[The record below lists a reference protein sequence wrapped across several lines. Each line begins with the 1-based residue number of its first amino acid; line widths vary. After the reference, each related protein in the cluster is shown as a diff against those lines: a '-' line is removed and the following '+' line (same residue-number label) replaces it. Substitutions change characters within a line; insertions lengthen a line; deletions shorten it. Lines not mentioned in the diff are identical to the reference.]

1 MRRRDELVISARA
14 VRFGLL
20 LVALLLLLAIGFT
33 QRERIGS
40 VFAPAEA
47 RAIDGSTY
55 QAVLL
60 VSNQVYFG
68 KLSID
73 GDVYKLNDV
82 FYLASAPDANQ
93 PGQLLKRGTEL
104 HGPTEPMVIPARS
117 VLYFENMRADS
128 QVMQAIRAYKAGQT
142 AAPATATPSAVPS
155 QPAATPSRTPA
166 PSASR

>member
-14 VRFGLL
+14 VRVALL
-20 LVALLLLLAIGFT
+20 LVAVLLLLAIGFT

-128 QVMQAIRAYKAGQT
+128 QVMQAIRAYKSGQT
-142 AAPATATPSAVPS
+142 AAPATPSAAPS
-155 QPAATPSRTPA
+155 QPPASPSRTPA